1 MDSDAKPCMNAGSE
15 SSSWNITTIL
25 SNVLEFRKVFFFSC
39 SFKWVNRDV
48 NGVTHAMPKV
58 LCLSKPVSDAGC
70 LFIVLLIKFL
80 SY

>member
-1 MDSDAKPCMNAGSE
+1 MQGPKAAAG
-15 SSSWNITTIL
+15 TLQLFCLMFL
-25 SNVLEFRKVFFFSC
+25 SLGSFFFFSC

-58 LCLSKPVSDAGC
+58 LCLSKPVWDAGC